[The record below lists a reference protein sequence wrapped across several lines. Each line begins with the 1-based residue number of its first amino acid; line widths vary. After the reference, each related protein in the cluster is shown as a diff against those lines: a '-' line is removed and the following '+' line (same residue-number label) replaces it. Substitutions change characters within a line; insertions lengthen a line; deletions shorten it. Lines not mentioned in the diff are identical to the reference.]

1 MEDAIA
7 YQAWID
13 KYKERHAVAIQ
24 RAVNKREDRR
34 LRNLTNKANG
44 GFQCLKQE
52 CSLVQP
58 QSLQETM

>member
-1 MEDAIA
+1 LEDAIA

-34 LRNLTNKANG
+34 LRNLTNKASG
-44 GFQCLKQE
+44 GFQCLKRE
-52 CSLVQP
+52 SSSVQP
-58 QSLQETM
+58 AGRPEIM